1 MAYAAQSYKQGSTE
15 SPGCEYPA
23 EVTAVKGPEM
33 LCYVGKIQ

>member
-15 SPGCEYPA
+15 SPGCEYPT